1 MHCGASKIIFQYAE
15 LLRKNMMEAE
25 KIVWEKLSNNK
36 LNIRI
41 RRQHPIH
48 KYIADFYCHELKLT
62 IEIDGDIHLANEH
75 KEYDINRDITLSEF
89 GIQILRF
96 TNHQV
101 INNIDEIM
109 KEIKKKVVEF
119 KVETIFISQIIF
131 LKLISPL

>member
-15 LLRKNMMEAE
+15 LLRKNMTEAE

-36 LNIRI
+36 LDIRI
-41 RRQHPIH
+41 RRQHQIH
-48 KYIADFYCHELKLT
+48 KYIADFYCHELKLI
-62 IEIDGDIHLANEH
+62 IEIDGDIHLAKEH

-101 INNIDEIM
+101 INNIDEIIN
-109 KEIKKKVVEF
+109 EIKKKVVEI
-119 KVETIFISQIIF
+119 K
-131 LKLISPL
+131 LKQYSSAK